1 MLFSLDNKCKNV
13 TCQNEINIQTI
24 KAEED
29 ANFASDISFTVSM
42 WWFLWAGVSCPIY
55 CDVPVDVVWNYKI
68 FFIGKKRKRKREK

>member
-13 TCQNEINIQTI
+13 TCQNEINIQKI

-42 WWFLWAGVSCPIY
+42 W
-55 CDVPVDVVWNYKI
+55 
-68 FFIGKKRKRKREK
+68 